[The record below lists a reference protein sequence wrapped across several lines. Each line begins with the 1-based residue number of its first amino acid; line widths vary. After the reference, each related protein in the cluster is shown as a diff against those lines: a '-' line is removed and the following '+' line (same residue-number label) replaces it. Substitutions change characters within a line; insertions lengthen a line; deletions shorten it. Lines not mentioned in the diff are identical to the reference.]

1 MDVNFSQS
9 VQNAD
14 RFLSERTVKA
24 EEAKSP
30 AETGENNASAIPS
43 TEPANLEDI
52 KAQQQSADKDKQK
65 EESEQGIE
73 AAIEEIR
80 EFANIQ
86 NRQLDFSI
94 DEDSQR
100 RVIRVL
106 DAESGDMIRQI
117 PTDEV
122 LQLAERIK
130 ELQTEVGAAV
140 GVFFNKAV

>member
-9 VQNAD
+9 VQNSD
-14 RFLSERTVKA
+14 RFLSEPTVKT
-24 EEAKSP
+24 EETKSP
-30 AETGENNASAIPS
+30 VENRGGKNPAISSDETVNV
-43 TEPANLEDI
+43 EDI
-52 KAQQQSADKDKQK
+52 KAQQQSADNDRQR

-106 DAESGDMIRQI
+106 DAESGDVIRQI